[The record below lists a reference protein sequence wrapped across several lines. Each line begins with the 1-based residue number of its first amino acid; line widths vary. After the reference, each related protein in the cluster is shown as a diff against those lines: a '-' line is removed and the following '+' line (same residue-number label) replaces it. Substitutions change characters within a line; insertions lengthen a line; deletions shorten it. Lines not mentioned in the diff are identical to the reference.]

1 MVKCGIMGQ
10 IVAKVAIAGGMMA
23 FENLGCTY
31 IVAGDEMAR
40 VMSERHPERK
50 IIPFREDL
58 SKGIYNGFA
67 IDSDF
72 IRSRASFW
80 KVGEAEYIKKLR
92 PIINLDTS
100 GDLVLCFGEDDCCR
114 ANMEFVIG
122 YLRGRGYAR
131 ALRVNI
137 VDEYTL
143 DLLNEYY
150 VD

>member
-1 MVKCGIMGQ
+1 MG
-10 IVAKVAIAGGMMA
+10 VMMA
-23 FENLGCTY
+23 FENANYTY

-40 VMSERHPERK
+40 VMSDRHPERK

-80 KVGEAEYIKKLR
+80 KVGEAEYIKKLN
-92 PIINLDTS
+92 PIIELDTTEQI
-100 GDLVLCFGEDDCCR
+100 VVCFGEDDCCR

-143 DLLNEYY
+143 DLVNEYF
-150 VD
+150 VE

>member
-1 MVKCGIMGQ
+1 MGQ
-10 IVAKVAIAGGMMA
+10 IVAKVAIVGDRMA
-23 FENLGCTY
+23 LNCTY

-40 VMSERHPERK
+40 VMGERSPDRK

-58 SKGIYNGFA
+58 SKGSYNGFS

-72 IRSRASFW
+72 ISDRASFW
-80 KVGEAEYIKKLR
+80 GVSEGEYTEKLR
-92 PIINLDTS
+92 PIIDLDTS
-100 GDLVLCFGEDDCCR
+100 GDLVLCFGEDECCR
-114 ANMEFVIG
+114 ANMEFMIG
-122 YLRGRGYAR
+122 YLRGKGYAK

-143 DLLNEYY
+143 DLLNEYF

>member
-1 MVKCGIMGQ
+1 MG
-10 IVAKVAIAGGMMA
+10 VMMA
-23 FENLGCTY
+23 FENANYTY

-40 VMSERHPERK
+40 VMSDRHPERK
-50 IIPFREDL
+50 IIQFREDL

-80 KVGEAEYIKKLR
+80 KVGEAEYIKKLN
-92 PIINLDTS
+92 PIIELDTTEQI
-100 GDLVLCFGEDDCCR
+100 VVCFGEDDCCR

-143 DLLNEYY
+143 DLVNEYF
-150 VD
+150 VE